1 MDKGIMARILPE
13 WRQPFTME
21 GMKTLF
27 SMLFKAVATALG
39 LVLMAGLLLAGLLTA
54 VIVLVWA
61 RLRGRPLPAVN
72 LRWGRPGGFSGAGR
86 APAGEVVDI
95 DAREVD
101 GATASRAGTVRPAL
115 EEPGTR

>member
-39 LVLMAGLLLAGLLTA
+39 LVLMAGPAG
-54 VIVLVWA
+54 
-61 RLRGRPLPAVN
+61 GPAD
-72 LRWGRPGGFSGAGR
+72 GGDRPGVGPPARPPGARGQSALGTGR
-86 APAGEVVDI
+86 RLPRRGPRPAGEVVDI

-101 GATASRAGTVRPAL
+101 VAAPSRGAARPAL
-115 EEPGTR
+115 EEPGAR